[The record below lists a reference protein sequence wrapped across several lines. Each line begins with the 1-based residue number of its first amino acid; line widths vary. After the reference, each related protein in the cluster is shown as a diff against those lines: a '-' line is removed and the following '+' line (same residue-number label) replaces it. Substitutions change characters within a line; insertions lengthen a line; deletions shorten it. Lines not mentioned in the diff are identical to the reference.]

1 MTRGL
6 PEDPFIRQLVRQ
18 ALGAQLNRRRMLQA
32 SAAGAGAL
40 TLAACAPAGGGSSS
54 DTSVVWGNWDGYIDE
69 DDDGNHPTLDAF
81 TAATGISV
89 NYRVEIDDNNTFYAT
104 IRDQLQLNAD
114 TGFDTFC
121 LTDWMAG
128 RLIRQ
133 GFVAEFD
140 YANIPNFANLDPSLV
155 DVPFDPGRKFSL
167 PWQGGYAGL
176 VYNKD
181 VIPEGIQSVS
191 DLWKPEF
198 KGKVVLL
205 SEMRDTIGVIMM
217 SQGIDISSSSWGDA
231 EFEAAIDVVA
241 ENLASGQ
248 IGSIKGNA
256 YTDDLVTGDAVVGIV
271 WSGDVEGILNADLI
285 AAGQD
290 PKFEF
295 VIPDSGGTLWTDNF
309 LIPNGAQHKANAE
322 KLIDWYYDP
331 EVAAEVAAWVNYV
344 TPVVGAREAMAAVD
358 PEMAENWMIFPTEEV
373 LNTVQ
378 VFRTLEAE
386 EEAKYQELFATLALG

>member
-1 MTRGL
+1 MTRAL

-32 SAAGAGAL
+32 SAVGAGAI
-40 TLAACAPAGGGSSS
+40 TLAACAPAGGGGGEG
-54 DTSVVWGNWDGYIDE
+54 DDFVVWGNWDGYIDE
-69 DDDGNHPTLDAF
+69 DDSGNHPTLDAF
-81 TAATGISV
+81 TAATGITV

-133 GFVAEFD
+133 GYVAEFD
-140 YANIPNFANLDPSLV
+140 YANIPNFANLDPNLV

-176 VYNKD
+176 VYNRELVPD
-181 VIPEGIQSVS
+181 GIKSVD

-205 SEMRDTIGVIMM
+205 SEMRDTIGVIMQ
-217 SQGIDISSSSWGDA
+217 SQGVDISSDGWGDA

-241 ENLASGQ
+241 ANLA
-248 IGSIKGNA
+248 
-256 YTDDLVTGDAVVGIV
+256 
-271 WSGDVEGILNADLI
+271 
-285 AAGQD
+285 
-290 PKFEF
+290 
-295 VIPDSGGTLWTDNF
+295 
-309 LIPNGAQHKANAE
+309 NG
-322 KLIDWYYDP
+322 
-331 EVAAEVAAWVNYV
+331 
-344 TPVVGAREAMAAVD
+344 
-358 PEMAENWMIFPTEEV
+358 
-373 LNTVQ
+373 
-378 VFRTLEAE
+378 
-386 EEAKYQELFATLALG
+386 